1 MGDVSIKKLI
11 NPFEVSG
18 LSGVTIIQGKVGE
31 IIASIF
37 GILGIILLILFV
49 YGGAMMLF
57 SMGKPAQ
64 FNKGVETLKWAVIGI
79 VAIFLS
85 YSVLIFI
92 FNLFPQIISST
103 TL

>member
-1 MGDVSIKKLI
+1 MGDVTIKELI
-11 NPFEVSG
+11 NPFGASG
-18 LSGVTIIQGKVGE
+18 LSGVVIIQGKIGE

-37 GILGIILLILFV
+37 GILGIILLVLFV

-85 YSVLIFI
+85 YSILIFI
-92 FNLFPQIISST
+92 FRLFPQIVSST
-103 TL
+103 TI